1 MLEIMDQTPKH
12 SVVKLK
18 LIIRASVCIIEKYT
32 KYKKPKLLVVPF
44 TRNTFN
50 FLSQT

>member
-1 MLEIMDQTPKH
+1 MDQTPKH

-32 KYKKPKLLVVPF
+32 KYKKKPNLLVVPF
-44 TRNTFN
+44 PRNTFN